1 MLQQFVTSP
10 PSPAAGRRILM
21 PAKAKSFPYPAL
33 LALPLILLT
42 ACGGGGGGGGSITAK
57 EQPEPCFNTATGECL
72 TNAQLG
78 AEARR
83 LAETVRGRYTSE
95 VNRVWGHSP
104 GMTNAL
110 IWTAEAINAHQAAAH
125 LALAHGDA
133 YLDEEV
139 TIGFIDDGILA
150 SHETFDYVDVTEK
163 LLLGAVDQGLDEFSH
178 GTAVAS
184 IAVGNFLGPLDSP
197 PDINVRMFGIPL
209 GSGDGSYTPITLNRL
224 SAADF
229 TNSALYSYV
238 LNHHLDILNL
248 SFGYSGSIEGYTEQD
263 LRNNYSKTITT
274 LPQAGIQE
282 KTILVWAAGNA
293 GGRTTIDGESAKEPL
308 ENLALF
314 QGRV

>member
-1 MLQQFVTSP
+1 M
-10 PSPAAGRRILM
+10 
-21 PAKAKSFPYPAL
+21 FP
-33 LALPLILLT
+33 
-42 ACGGGGGGGGSITAK
+42 
-57 EQPEPCFNTATGECL
+57 
-72 TNAQLG
+72 
-78 AEARR
+78 
-83 LAETVRGRYTSE
+83 
-95 VNRVWGHSP
+95 
-104 GMTNAL
+104 
-110 IWTAEAINAHQAAAH
+110 
-125 LALAHGDA
+125 
-133 YLDEEV
+133 
-139 TIGFIDDGILA
+139 
-150 SHETFDYVDVTEK
+150 
-163 LLLGAVDQGLDEFSH
+163 EFSH

-209 GSGDGSYTPITLNRL
+209 GSGDGPYAPITLNRL

-248 SFGYSGSIEGYTEQD
+248 SFDYSGSIEGYTEQD